1 MASVI
6 TNPSDL
12 INLSLGRI
20 GFEHAIGS
28 LYEGSK
34 AAKQAL
40 RLYSE
45 TRDEMLRAVD
55 YGFAERNVQMTLL
68 KQAPAGGY
76 FPPNLWNPAVNPPLP
91 WIFESAYPQ
100 DCLKVRSV
108 KPVPLFVL
116 NFDPQPNV
124 FAVEN
129 DNSFNPPQKV
139 ILHNVPN
146 ALLVY
151 TGQIT
156 DPATWES
163 DFVDALASKLALRL
177 APVMANMD
185 AAKMEASDA
194 AQSTAVAEEREG

>member
-1 MASVI
+1 MDTS
-6 TNPSDL
+6 
-12 INLSLGRI
+12 R
-20 GFEHAIGS
+20 
-28 LYEGSK
+28 
-34 AAKQAL
+34 
-40 RLYSE
+40 R
-45 TRDEMLRAVD
+45 R
-55 YGFAERNVQMTLL
+55 
-68 KQAPAGGY
+68 
-76 FPPNLWNPAVNPPLP
+76 WNPLVNPPLP
-91 WIFESAYPQ
+91 WLFEYAYNS
-100 DCLKVRSV
+100 DVLKVRSV

-129 DNSFNPPQKV
+129 DNYFNPPQKV
-139 ILHNVPN
+139 ILCNVPN

-156 DPATWES
+156 DPTTYEA
-163 DFVDALASKLALRL
+163 DFIDALASKLALRL

>member
-1 MASVI
+1 MALVI
-6 TNPSDL
+6 TSPADM
-12 INLSLGRI
+12 INLALGRI
-20 GFEHAIGS
+20 GFADSIGS

-40 RLYSE
+40 RLYGE

-55 YGFAERNVQMTLL
+55 YGFAERNVAMVLL
-68 KQAPAGGY
+68 KQAPPGGY
-76 FPPNLWNPAVNPPLP
+76 FPPIAWNPSTNPALP
-91 WIFESAYPQ
+91 WVFEYAYPT

-108 KPVPLFVL
+108 KPTPLFVQ

-124 FAVEN
+124 FAIEN
-129 DNSFNPPQKV
+129 DNSFVPPQKV
-139 ILHNVPN
+139 ILCNVPS

-156 DPATWES
+156 DPLTWEA
-163 DFVDALASKLALRL
+163 DFVDALAGKLALRL

-185 AAKMEASDA
+185 AAKMEASDT
-194 AQSTAVAEEREG
+194 AQSTALAEEREG